1 MVNKSNKT
9 SYLSDIKDRLKKS
22 EAASK
27 EAEKVL
33 MSGRISTRDEENNL
47 PYYVLDYSAY
57 GEETRTTWIA
67 KNVSREFLC
76 DSFLGLIGAVKE
88 IESILSDIEAL
99 YIDFGITPEDSILIY
114 DIRPMA
120 CIGRPKP
127 LSDKEFMEAKA
138 FAKCRYLDNH
148 HIISNKAF
156 WNPAEMIG
164 YNPRPLDYSLYKEL
178 ITESVWTEAIKD
190 FGYGAVDDALVQRIG
205 NKPYVSVNY
214 SFEALTPVGLDDR
227 LKYKLYHY
235 YEDKLRREKSSHDN
249 IRYEI
254 IFNSYD
260 FCTRDKLSELQKE
273 GFTAEETDMICR
285 ELFELTEG
293 VVTGYAGMTETD
305 WGSVQKLIS
314 VRRDIR
320 SSIPLE
326 ENNVMKLYKNIE
338 DLLSCMKENVT
349 PQYVRQARCEF
360 MAHSFCETMVEKEYF
375 TRDEMNAFMNSI
387 TTITSEFDRDL
398 YKYCHGEMSRDEFNR
413 MYGHLRQKTYDIRSD
428 CYKWLYIDTDSS
440 VTVNAEGNS
449 QGARLLD
456 SERLKRVLDKEG
468 MRITPEKFMEFII
481 QSKKNKEYL
490 KFEFNK
496 TISLMLDIIVRLG
509 EKLGIAR
516 EDMSYLE
523 ISDLQSYHSRDSY
536 IETIEERRALYHA
549 YSYLVL
555 PDVIFGIGDIDIVD
569 WDSTEEEDNC
579 KIIWKTAKG
588 KAE

>member
-1 MVNKSNKT
+1 MVKKSDNT
-9 SYLSDIKDRLKKS
+9 GYLSDIKERLVKS
-22 EAASK
+22 AAASGRT
-27 EAEKVL
+27 EKVFV
-33 MSGRISTRDEENNL
+33 SGRISTRDEENNL
-47 PYYVLDYSAY
+47 PYYVLNYSTPD
-57 GEETRTTWIA
+57 GDTRTTWIA

-76 DSFLGLIGAVKE
+76 DSFAGLIGAVKE
-88 IESILSDIEAL
+88 IESMLGDVEAL
-99 YIDFGITPEDSILIY
+99 YIDFGITGDDSILIY
-114 DIRPMA
+114 DVRPMA
-120 CIGRPKP
+120 CIGIPKP
-127 LSDKEFMEAKA
+127 IPDKEFMEAKA

-178 ITESVWTEAIKD
+178 ITERVWTEAIRD
-190 FGYGAVDDALVQRIG
+190 FGYGAVEDALVQRIG

-214 SFEALTPVGLDDR
+214 SFEALTPAGLDDR
-227 LKYKLYHY
+227 LKYKLYKY

-260 FCTRDKLSELQKE
+260 FCTRDRLRELQKD
-273 GFTAEETDMICR
+273 GFTREETDMICR
-285 ELFELTEG
+285 ALFELTER
-293 VVTGYAGMTETD
+293 VVTGYDDMTEAD
-305 WGSVQKLIS
+305 WESVQQLIS

-320 SSIPLE
+320 NSSPLK
-326 ENNVMKLYKNIE
+326 ENNVMKLYKYIE
-338 DLLSCMKENVT
+338 DLLGCMKENVT
-349 PQYVRQARCEF
+349 PQYVRQSRCEF

-413 MYGHLRQKTYDIRSD
+413 IYGHLREKTYDIRSD
-428 CYKWLYIDTDSS
+428 CYKWLYIDTDSA

-449 QGARLLD
+449 QGARLLE
-456 SERLKRVLDKEG
+456 SERLKRVLEDEG
-468 MRITPEKFMEFII
+468 IRITPEKFMEFII

-516 EDMSYLE
+516 EDMSYME

-536 IETIEERRALYHA
+536 IESIEERRALYHA

-569 WDSTEEEDNC
+569 RETAEEEDNC
-579 KIIWKTAKG
+579 EIIWKTAKG